1 MESFVHD
8 LSPCLLPSLIDE
20 LGLRLVNSS
29 DDLSNGLLEVY
40 YQGQW
45 RSVCADGFTP
55 ADSSAA
61 CRQLGF
67 SGGEGDPTN
76 IDSGKGK
83 QNYEQPKK
91 VNHG

>member
-1 MESFVHD
+1 MLNTCISFVYD
-8 LSPCLLPSLIDE
+8 LSLYSLPPIDE

-29 DDLSNGLLEVY
+29 GDLSKGLLEVY
-40 YQGQW
+40 YEGQW
-45 RSVCADGFTP
+45 HSVCADGFTP

-67 SGGEGDPTN
+67 TGGEGDPAN

-83 QNYEQPKK
+83 AKL
-91 VNHG
+91 